1 MTRIIAFFNQKGGTA
16 KTTSTL
22 NVAAALAERGRRVL
36 AIDLDPQASLT
47 MASGVDIAALD
58 LSVYDL
64 LLDEDLRL
72 ADVAVPTNTAG
83 VALIPSHPDLAA
95 AELEL
100 LNVLERERQLD
111 YRLRAADLTPY
122 SYVLID
128 SPPALNVLSINIL
141 VAADELVIPIEPHP
155 LSLMV
160 LRRLFE
166 TVERVRRLNPRLR
179 VLGFLPTKVHH
190 SSRLA
195 ADMLAALHEEF
206 TDLALLP
213 AVPLSVKS
221 AESAAERASIL
232 QYMPRSSVA
241 AAYREVGA
249 WIERQ
254 PDPAT
259 SANGTGTDD
268 QAVPARQNGS
278 LARVAHTASTT
289 EPAAVAPRSPR
300 NESIHV

>member
-22 NVAAALAERGRRVL
+22 NVAAALAEQGRSVL

-47 MASGVDIAALD
+47 MATGVDIASLP
-58 LSVYDL
+58 LSIYDL
-64 LLDEDLRL
+64 LLEENLALAEVVRPTTVPGVRL
-72 ADVAVPTNTAG
+72 V
-83 VALIPSHPDLAA
+83 PSHPDLAA

-100 LNVLERERQLD
+100 LNVLERERQLS
-111 YRLRAADLTPY
+111 YRLKSADLRAY
-122 SYVLID
+122 DYVLID

-141 VAADELVIPIEPHP
+141 VATGELVIPIEPHP

-166 TVERVRRLNPRLR
+166 TVAKVRRLNPELR

-206 TDLALLP
+206 PDLPLLP
-213 AVPLSVKS
+213 SIPLSVKS
-221 AESAAERASIL
+221 AESAAERTSVL

-249 WIERQ
+249 WLEEHGPR
-254 PDPAT
+254 
-259 SANGTGTDD
+259 
-268 QAVPARQNGS
+268 
-278 LARVAHTASTT
+278 
-289 EPAAVAPRSPR
+289 RSPR
-300 NESIHV
+300 ITATAANVTTTEAAVHV

>member
-1 MTRIIAFFNQKGGTA
+1 MTRIVAFFNQKGGTA

-36 AIDLDPQASLT
+36 ALDLDPQASLT
-47 MASGVDIAALD
+47 MAVGVDVTALET
-58 LSVYDL
+58 SIYDL
-64 LLDEDLRL
+64 LLEEDLELDR
-72 ADVAVPTNTAG
+72 VAVPTTIVG
-83 VALIPSHPDLAA
+83 VRLIPSHPDLAA

-111 YRLRAADLTPY
+111 YRLRAADLSAY
-122 SYVLID
+122 DYVLID

-141 VAADELVIPIEPHP
+141 VAAHELIVPIEPHP

-166 TVERVRRLNPRLR
+166 TLGRIRRLNPDLQ

-195 ADMLAALHEEF
+195 GDMLATLNEQFPE
-206 TDLALLP
+206 LPLLP
-213 AVPLSVKS
+213 AIPLSVRG
-221 AESAAERASIL
+221 AESAAERTSVLA
-232 QYMPRSSVA
+232 YMPRSNVA

-249 WIERQ
+249 WLEETDGRR
-254 PDPAT
+254 DG
-259 SANGTGTDD
+259 GTAGNSLAVSPSRPL
-268 QAVPARQNGS
+268 AVPDGVS
-278 LARVAHTASTT
+278 AH
-289 EPAAVAPRSPR
+289 V
-300 NESIHV
+300 